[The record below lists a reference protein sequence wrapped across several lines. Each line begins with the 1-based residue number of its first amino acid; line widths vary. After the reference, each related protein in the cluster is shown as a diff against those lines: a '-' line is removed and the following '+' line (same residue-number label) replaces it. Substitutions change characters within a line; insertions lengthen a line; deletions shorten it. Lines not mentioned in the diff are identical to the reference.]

1 MEIGKMIYSV
11 TEQVEETHEEFIF
24 TTICNW
30 LSETTQVV
38 VSKRLL
44 LDALAEYRE
53 RHPLKF
59 VAVAKTTLDT
69 KIEENDDE
77 EI

>member
-1 MEIGKMIYSV
+1 MDVGEMIYKV
-11 TEQVEETHEEFIF
+11 TKQVEETREEFIF
-24 TTICNW
+24 TTLCNW
-30 LSETTQVV
+30 LSETTQIV

-44 LDALAEYRE
+44 MDALAEYRE

-77 EI
+77 EV